1 MSMEINQLTQMTTW
15 LDEEHRRDKA
25 ELIRLQQRV
34 ESQEGQI
41 ADQSHTIQDL
51 EGRLAGLQ
59 AQLLK
64 FSQLEAALRELKD
77 EVTLMLQQTEER
89 HQHEVRE
96 AERVRAIERD
106 NTARAVNEIRR
117 DLQRLPRLDEE
128 LGLRKAEQQRVGET
142 VLTVQQQIAGLT
154 KETEDRLRR
163 VPFIEDSRQQDAK
176 RIAQLQQESIEALKR
191 TEQLNTRT
199 QTVQD
204 TTVRQ
209 ERNLTELRELVAQL
223 RGAQR
228 EFVDGQLLEMEAVKR
243 QTAEWVATM
252 AEQVKRI
259 DGFGTRIT
267 QFAEAFQ
274 KDRQVVESVERFQ
287 ERINRDQTQ
296 TSELQRLAEERQKRQ
311 LEQWQEENE
320 KRWKKELLGWE
331 HQWGEQAKRNKETID
346 HFLAVEK
353 VLSQHQIQIGALWKF
368 LESQIAI
375 QTQDARRWQGEVT
388 RLLEERPKQE

>member
-25 ELIRLQQRV
+25 ELIRLQQRA
-34 ESQEGQI
+34 ESQEGQL
-41 ADQSHTIQDL
+41 ADQLHTIQDL

-59 AQLLK
+59 AQFLK
-64 FSQLEAALRELKD
+64 FSQLEAALRQLKD
-77 EVTLMLQQTEER
+77 EVALMLQQFEER
-89 HQHEVRE
+89 HQHEARE

-128 LGLRKAEQQRVGET
+128 MGLRKAEQQRVGET
-142 VLTVQQQIAGLT
+142 VLVIQQQVAGLA
-154 KETEDRLRR
+154 KETEDRMRR
-163 VPFIEDSRQQDAK
+163 VPFLEDARQQDAK

-191 TEQLNTRT
+191 TEQLNSRT
-199 QTVQD
+199 QTIQD

-209 ERNLTELRELVAQL
+209 ERSLTELRELVAQL

-252 AEQVKRI
+252 TEQLKRI
-259 DGFGTRIT
+259 DDFGARMS

-287 ERINRDQTQ
+287 ERINRDQAQ
-296 TSELQRLAEERQKRQ
+296 TSELQRLGEERQKRQ

-320 KRWKKELLGWE
+320 KRWKKELLTWE
-331 HQWGEQAKRNKETID
+331 HQWGEQAKRNKEAID
-346 HFLAVEK
+346 RFLAVDK
-353 VLSQHQIQIGALWKF
+353 TLSQHQVQIGALWKF
-368 LESQIAI
+368 LESQIAL
-375 QTQDARRWQGEVT
+375 QTQDARRWQGDMT
-388 RLLEERPKQE
+388 RLLEERPKHE

>member
-1 MSMEINQLTQMTTW
+1 MSMEVSQLTQMTTW

-34 ESQEGQI
+34 ESQEGQLT
-41 ADQSHTIQDL
+41 DQARTIQDL

-64 FSQLEAALRELKD
+64 FSQLEAALRQLKD
-77 EVTLMLQQTEER
+77 EVTLLLQQTEER
-89 HQHEVRE
+89 HQHETRE
-96 AERVRAIERD
+96 TERVRAIERD
-106 NTARAVNEIRR
+106 NTSRAVNEIRR
-117 DLQRLPRLDEE
+117 ELQRLPRLEE
-128 LGLRKAEQQRVGET
+128 GQSLRKAEQQRVSET
-142 VLTVQQQIAGLT
+142 VLTLQQQVASIA
-154 KETEDRLRR
+154 KEAEDRVRPI
-163 VPFIEDSRQQDAK
+163 PFLEDARQQDAK

-204 TTVRQ
+204 STVRQ
-209 ERNLTELRELVAQL
+209 ERGLTELREMVTQL

-228 EFVDGQLLEMEAVKR
+228 EFVDGQLLQVEAVKR
-243 QTAEWVATM
+243 QTSESVATITD
-252 AEQVKRI
+252 QVKRI
-259 DGFGTRIT
+259 DDFSIRIG

-287 ERINRDQTQ
+287 DRIGREQTQ

-311 LEQWQEENE
+311 LEQWQDENE

-331 HQWGEQAKRNKETID
+331 HQWGEQAKRNKDTID
-346 HFLAVEK
+346 HFITIEK
-353 VLSQHQIQIGALWKF
+353 LLSQHQIQIGALWKF
-368 LESQIAI
+368 LEGQIAI
-375 QTQDARRWQGEVT
+375 QTQDARRWQGEIT
-388 RLLEERPKQE
+388 HLLEERPKQE

>member
-34 ESQEGQI
+34 ESQEGQL
-41 ADQSHTIQDL
+41 ADQSRTIQDL

-64 FSQLEAALRELKD
+64 FGQLEAALRELKD
-77 EVTLMLQQTEER
+77 EVTLLLQQTEER
-89 HQHEVRE
+89 HQHETRE
-96 AERVRAIERD
+96 VERVRAIERD
-106 NTARAVNEIRR
+106 NTSRAINELRR

-142 VLTVQQQIAGLT
+142 VLTVQQQIASLT

-163 VPFIEDSRQQDAK
+163 VPFIEDARQQDAK

-191 TEQLNTRT
+191 TEQLNSRT
-199 QTVQD
+199 QSIQD

-209 ERNLTELRELVAQL
+209 ERNLTELREVVAQL

-243 QTAEWVATM
+243 QTAEWVVTIT
-252 AEQVKRI
+252 EQVKRI
-259 DGFGTRIT
+259 DDFSTRIT

-274 KDRQVVESVERFQ
+274 KDRQVVEAVERFQ

-331 HQWGEQAKRNKETID
+331 HQWGEQAKRNKEAID
-346 HFLAVEK
+346 HFLAIEK
-353 VLSQHQIQIGALWKF
+353 VLSRYQIQIGALWKF
-368 LESQIAI
+368 LEGQIAV
-375 QTQDARRWQGEVT
+375 QTQDARRWQGEIT
-388 RLLEERPKQE
+388 HLLEERPKQE